1 MIAAPQHGPFQVAEL
16 VEQKEWVIAGSL
28 EVSMV
33 HCALLLAVGFADGAI
48 EVEDPLFGR
57 LFLFASWYGQWFF
70 LCRDVDVGNSSEVG
84 SQGTRD
90 RMLGAELLGLR

>member
-28 EVSMV
+28 EVSIV
-33 HCALLLAVGFADGAI
+33 HCSLLLAVGFADGAI

-57 LFLFASWYGQWFF
+57 FF
-70 LCRDVDVGNSSEVG
+70 FSLRGLVNG
-84 SQGTRD
+84 SFCVETW
-90 RMLGAELLGLR
+90 M